1 LQAAGPA
8 PLGIRA
14 AVVYAEDPNV
24 AAQRVNRRGVLRAIA
39 TAIALFAVPITTG
52 VVAGNATQRLQAAGP
67 VLLGI
72 RAAVVYAEDPD
83 VAAQRVNR
91 RGVLRAIATAI
102 VVLAALVTL

>member
-1 LQAAGPA
+1 M
-8 PLGIRA
+8 
-14 AVVYAEDPNV
+14 
-24 AAQRVNRRGVLRAIA
+24 
-39 TAIALFAVPITTG
+39 
-52 VVAGNATQRLQAAGP
+52 
-67 VLLGI
+67 GI